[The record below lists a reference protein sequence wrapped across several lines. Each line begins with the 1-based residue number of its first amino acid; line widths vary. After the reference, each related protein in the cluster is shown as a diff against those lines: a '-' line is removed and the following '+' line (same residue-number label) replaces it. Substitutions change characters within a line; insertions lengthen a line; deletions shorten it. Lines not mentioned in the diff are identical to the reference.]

1 MSLLNVVKASSLM
14 VLLAGTIA
22 CSPSAE
28 ETVKETAV
36 SFQLDK
42 DYEVVRKTPSK
53 SPQIIEHFSLYC
65 GHCYNTEPLI
75 KSLKSS
81 LAKDVEFKRSH
92 VTFLPQQRPDWGKAM
107 TFGVAAS
114 QKLGVEEAFVAT
126 VFDSHF
132 VQKKFLGDYAQLRDV
147 FGTLGVDAQ
156 TFKDTMNNEETV
168 DVVRTMVNKASS
180 DKVRFTPDL
189 IVNDKYRVLLSNVP
203 KSAKENGV
211 TTEQQLDKLVAFL
224 LTNP

>member
-1 MSLLNVVKASSLM
+1 MSLLKVVKASSLM

-36 SFQLDK
+36 SFQLGK

-65 GHCYNTEPLI
+65 DHCYSTEPLI

-81 LAKDVEFKRSH
+81 LAKDVAFKRSH
-92 VTFLPQQRPDWGKAM
+92 VLFLPSQRPDWGKTM
-107 TFGVAAS
+107 TFGVAAA
-114 QKLGVEEAFVAT
+114 QKLGVEEVFVAT

-132 VQKKFLGDYAQLRDV
+132 VQEKFLGEYAQLRDI

-156 TFKDTMNNEETV
+156 TFKNTMNSEETV
-168 DVVRTMVNKASS
+168 DVVRAMANKASD
-180 DKVRFTPDL
+180 DKVRFTPDF

-203 KSAKENGV
+203 KAAKENGM
-211 TTEQQLDKLVAFL
+211 TTEKQLDKLVAFL

>member
-1 MSLLNVVKASSLM
+1 MSLLKVVKASSLM

-36 SFQLDK
+36 SFQLGK

-65 GHCYNTEPLI
+65 GHCYRTEPLI
-75 KSLKSS
+75 KSLKGS
-81 LAKDVEFKRSH
+81 LAKDVAFKRSH
-92 VTFLPQQRPDWGKAM
+92 VIFLPQQRPDWGKAM
-107 TFGVAAS
+107 TFGVASA

-132 VQKKFLGDYAQLRDV
+132 AQEKFLGDYAQLRDV

-156 TFKDTMNNEETV
+156 TFKDTMNNEATV
-168 DVVRTMVNKASS
+168 DVVRAMVNKATD

-203 KSAKENGV
+203 KAAKENGM
-211 TTEQQLDKLVAFL
+211 TTEKQLDELVAFL